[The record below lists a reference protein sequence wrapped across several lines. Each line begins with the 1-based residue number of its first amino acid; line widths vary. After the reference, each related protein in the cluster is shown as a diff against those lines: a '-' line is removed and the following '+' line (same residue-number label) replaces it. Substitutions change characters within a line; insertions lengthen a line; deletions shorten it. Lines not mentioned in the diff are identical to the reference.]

1 MGKISPVSAKYII
14 HSTIQIDGVVDRP
27 DVIGAIFGQTE
38 GLLGADLELRE
49 LQRSGRIGRIEVD
62 TETRSGKTAG
72 SITIPSSLDKA
83 ETTIVAA
90 ALEIIQRI
98 GPCNAKLRIERIED
112 VRVSKRSY
120 VVERAKEL
128 LKNLMDNVLPDSQ
141 ELAEEVSQAVR
152 VMEVVEYGTDR
163 LPSGPAVA
171 DSDEV
176 IVVEGRADVL
186 NLLKHGF
193 KNVIGMNG
201 TSVPGTI
208 VELSKKKEIT
218 AFVDGDRGGDLI
230 LKELIDVA
238 QVDFVTKAPDGK
250 EVEEL
255 EKKEIHQALRA
266 RVVPE
271 QLRLERAE
279 RIEKLAE
286 KDQAAQ
292 ASQSNK
298 EGFRPRDEFKPREEF
313 RPEFRQGQERAPV
326 SQHSQVAHG
335 TQGVQGGGMIGRRP
349 QMTQGQ
355 GRRPLQRE
363 QRFEREQR
371 FDGVDREP
379 KFEQHD
385 LFSEK
390 GQSKT
395 EQKQLSQSEKSIFR
409 EISGA
414 LIGTRGAY
422 LFDEKLN
429 ILGKVPLAE
438 LQSTLR
444 SLNNVYAI
452 VLDGTIDKDLIKAA
466 EMASVK
472 CVVAM
477 DSNIKPGET
486 RLAVATLSE
495 L

>member
-1 MGKISPVSAKYII
+1 
-14 HSTIQIDGVVDRP
+14 
-27 DVIGAIFGQTE
+27 
-38 GLLGADLELRE
+38 
-49 LQRSGRIGRIEVD
+49 SGRIGRIEVD
-62 TETRSGKTAG
+62 TEIRSGKTSGA
-72 SITIPSSLDKA
+72 ITVPSSLDKA
-83 ETTIVAA
+83 ETAIIAA

-98 GPCNAKLRIERIED
+98 GPCNAKLKVESIED
-112 VRVSKRSY
+112 VRVSKRGY
-120 VVERAKEL
+120 VIDRAKEL
-128 LKNLMDNVLPDSQ
+128 LKTMVDTVMPDSG
-141 ELAEEVSQAVR
+141 ELAEEVSKAVR
-152 VMEVVEYGTDR
+152 VMEVREYGTDR
-163 LPSGPAVA
+163 LPAGPAI
-171 DSDEV
+171 DESEEV

-201 TSVPGTI
+201 TSVPPSI
-208 VELSKKKEIT
+208 SELSKKKVLT

-238 QVDFVTKAPDGK
+238 EIDYVTKAPDGK

-255 EKKEIHQALRA
+255 EKKEIHKALRA

-279 RIEKLAE
+279 RIEKQDKNQADKAE
-286 KDQAAQ
+286 RNEPQQ
-292 ASQSNK
+292 NSPASPT
-298 EGFRPRDEFKPREEF
+298 GPREEFKPREEF
-313 RPEFRQGQERAPV
+313 RQERYPNQFGQGQQPGQ
-326 SQHSQVAHG
+326 S
-335 TQGVQGGGMIGRRP
+335 RRP
-349 QMTQGQ
+349 PMMPN
-355 GRRPLQRE
+355 RRPMQRE

-371 FDGVDREP
+371 FDREP
-379 KFEQHD
+379 RPEQRFEQRA
-385 LFSEK
+385 
-390 GQSKT
+390 GQP
-395 EQKQLSQSEKSIFR
+395 EQREPKQLSQNEKTVFR

-422 LFDEKLN
+422 LFDEKLTV
-429 ILGKVPLAE
+429 LGKVPLAE

-452 VLDGTIDKDLIKAA
+452 VLDGTIDRDLAKAA
-466 EMASVK
+466 EIANVK

-477 DSNIKPGET
+477 DSKIKPDET